1 MEKTSLGKN
10 LKRKE
15 RARGLTEN
23 DGIRFW
29 TSRPVTNA
37 KGLSTFPHLHGMNGL
52 EGSSVQRTAKKGIQC
67 LNLYSLQNIIISSFD
82 SSVIPKHYLANS
94 RTRTCELLISRNLF

>member
-52 EGSSVQRTAKKGIQC
+52 E
-67 LNLYSLQNIIISSFD
+67 
-82 SSVIPKHYLANS
+82 
-94 RTRTCELLISRNLF
+94 